1 MGESTNPL
9 EPPNAELALA
19 ALHQVALPTSDLAR
33 SVAFYR
39 DVLGLR
45 LIAQFSPPGLAFF
58 ALGET
63 RLLVE
68 AARNAKPAA
77 GVLYFRVVD
86 IHATSATLRARGVE
100 IESGPHAI
108 HRDDDGTFGERGA
121 TEWMAFFRD
130 PDGNSLALA
139 SRAAP
144 EKKP

>member
-1 MGESTNPL
+1 MRIGT
-9 EPPNAELALA
+9 LA
-19 ALHQVALPTSDLAR
+19 ANGDLGLASLHQVAVPTADLAR

-39 DVLGLR
+39 DALGLR
-45 LIAQFSPPGLAFF
+45 LLAQFSPPGLAFF

-68 AARNAKPAA
+68 HSPDPKPAG

-86 IHATSATLRARGVE
+86 IHAACATLRARGVA
-100 IESGPHAI
+100 IDSGPHAI
-108 HRDDDGTFGERGA
+108 HHDDDGTFGERGA

-130 PDGNSLALA
+130 PDGNLLALA
-139 SRAAP
+139 SRVPP